1 MNQMPDAGP
10 QKRDFEAED
19 AVFQGMW
26 YCSEVELPSD
36 RRARHLH
43 DDRVFSWRRAPTS
56 LCVERQRSPIEI
68 ELLPD
73 LTKRDAMSGQTYKRN
88 LMLLDDYSV
97 RITGEVIIWSLLTRL
112 RGDCFSNVN
121 FHIFSNYSILT
132 FLKKIGWDVTWNCSL
147 TYALGENNKRR
158 LGK

>member
-1 MNQMPDAGP
+1 MPDAGP

-19 AVFQGMW
+19 ALFQGMW
-26 YCSEVELPSD
+26 FCSEVELPSD

-97 RITGEVIIWSLLTRL
+97 RITREVIMVIINPSSWRLFCQRFQGKGVELPPPLSLGNLIVMNF
-112 RGDCFSNVN
+112 CFFLFRKWKKTS
-121 FHIFSNYSILT
+121 SI
-132 FLKKIGWDVTWNCSL
+132 
-147 TYALGENNKRR
+147 
-158 LGK
+158 